1 MKQLKALVFCLVLML
16 AAGAAMPAFA
26 EKISDFDPAH
36 LCSLKV
42 VLSTED
48 GQNAAGAEVVIWQVA
63 DVLTADDSFRYEWT
77 KPFAECGLVP
87 DDITAAKLANDLYAY
102 AQKQK
107 LEGISKFTDLNGTA
121 DFAELRSGLYLA
133 AEQGNTGEF
142 AAIKPFLIALPTVT
156 GDEISYEGTALPKI
170 AADRSARLKVNKV
183 WNDDGKKRPENVQVQ
198 ILRGDKVYD
207 TVTLSEENNWTAR
220 WDCVVYADDWSVK
233 EVSVPAG
240 YVVTYQQNGMTFTVT
255 NTEKLI
261 QTGQLTRPIPYLAGG
276 GLLLMLIGTA
286 LIFSGRRKN
295 DEQG

>member
-1 MKQLKALVFCLVLML
+1 M
-16 AAGAAMPAFA
+16 
-26 EKISDFDPAH
+26 
-36 LCSLKV
+36 
-42 VLSTED
+42 
-48 GQNAAGAEVVIWQVA
+48 
-63 DVLTADDSFRYEWT
+63 
-77 KPFAECGLVP
+77 P

-156 GDEISYEGTALPKI
+156 GDEISYEETALPKI

-198 ILRGDKVYD
+198 ILRGGKVYD

-276 GLLLMLIGTA
+276 GLVLMLIGTA
-286 LIFSGRRKN
+286 LIFSGRRKK